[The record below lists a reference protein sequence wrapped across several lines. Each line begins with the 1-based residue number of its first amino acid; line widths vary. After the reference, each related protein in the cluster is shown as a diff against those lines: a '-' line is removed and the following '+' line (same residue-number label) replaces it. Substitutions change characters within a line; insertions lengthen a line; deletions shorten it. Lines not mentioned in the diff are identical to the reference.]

1 MRDQWILNPSGG
13 LEVFSRSP
21 LAAAFASVPGY
32 GGAMER
38 AGGAI
43 ERDCQSPPD
52 RWNNSH
58 CRGTL
63 VRSSRYRTQGT
74 QNKISFAGLAHEE
87 KSQKTEIF
95 RGLHLRVVDES
106 GEDFGYSADRFFRLE
121 VPRPLERALLRSS
134 P

>member
-1 MRDQWILNPSGG
+1 MRDQWILNSSGR
-13 LEVFSRSP
+13 LEEFSRSP
-21 LAAAFASVPGY
+21 LAAAFASVPATEALWNGRV
-32 GGAMER
+32 AK
-38 AGGAI
+38 I

-95 RGLHLRVVDES
+95 RGLHQQQKVRGLSRKRET
-106 GEDFGYSADRFFRLE
+106 L
-121 VPRPLERALLRSS
+121 PRHSR
-134 P
+134 